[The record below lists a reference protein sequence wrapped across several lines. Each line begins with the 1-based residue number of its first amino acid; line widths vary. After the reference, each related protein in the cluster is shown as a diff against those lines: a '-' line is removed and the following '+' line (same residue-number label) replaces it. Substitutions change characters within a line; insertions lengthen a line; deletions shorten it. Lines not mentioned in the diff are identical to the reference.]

1 MRVVAAQ
8 EWNTGRGLE
17 QIPEMVAA
25 RGAAAA
31 DGTRA
36 GSVKFF
42 VDGIIESRT
51 AAMLDP
57 YLGTG
62 GEPDGGTG
70 TLNFDPDVLRSLAV
84 DLDARG
90 LQLHFH
96 AIGDRGVRESLDAIE
111 AARLANG
118 ARDGRHHIAHIQ
130 VIHPSDVPRFRA
142 LDVVANGQPLWAVH
156 ESQMD
161 ELTIPILGPERTA
174 WQYPF
179 GSLLRAGARLAFGS
193 DWTVST
199 AEPFPQLEVA
209 VRRTWPGEDGAVPF
223 LPAERLTL
231 DEALRAFTIGSA
243 FVNWQDEA
251 GWLGVGRLAD
261 LVVLDRDLDLVD
273 LGLSGDLAATKVVA
287 TLVGGELV
295 HEAPDLE
302 G

>member
-1 MRVVAAQ
+1 
-8 EWNTGRGLE
+8 
-17 QIPEMVAA
+17 
-25 RGAAAA
+25 
-31 DGTRA
+31 
-36 GSVKFF
+36 
-42 VDGIIESRT
+42 
-51 AAMLDP
+51 
-57 YLGTG
+57 
-62 GEPDGGTG
+62 
-70 TLNFDPDVLRSLAV
+70 
-84 DLDARG
+84 
-90 LQLHFH
+90 
-96 AIGDRGVRESLDAIE
+96 
-111 AARLANG
+111 
-118 ARDGRHHIAHIQ
+118 
-130 VIHPSDVPRFRA
+130 
-142 LDVVANGQPLWAVH
+142 
-156 ESQMD
+156 MD

-209 VRRTWPGEDGAVPF
+209 VRRVWPGEDDGIPF

-231 DEALRAFTIGSA
+231 DEALRAFTVGSA

-295 HEAPDLE
+295 HEAPALE